1 MDTINQ
7 CTPWTY
13 DYSPYRNQNDE
24 EIPCF
29 EIVDCQGRRV
39 AMTDEDTSEELQRAD
54 AALLA
59 AAPELL
65 EALEGLLLN
74 SEETNRAFYV
84 DGKRGSLQQAFVGQK
99 ALLQKAR
106 AAIARAKGAAQ

>member
-1 MDTINQ
+1 MTTINLS
-7 CTPWTY
+7 TPWTF
-13 DYSPYRNQNDE
+13 DYSPYRANDGR

-29 EIVDCQGRRV
+29 EIVDGQGRRV
-39 AMTDEDTSEELQRAD
+39 AMTDEDSSEELQRSA

-74 SEETNRAFYV
+74 GEETNRAFYV
-84 DGKRGSLQQAFVGQK
+84 DGQRSALQKAFMGQK

-106 AAIARAKGAAQ
+106 AAIARAKGGAA